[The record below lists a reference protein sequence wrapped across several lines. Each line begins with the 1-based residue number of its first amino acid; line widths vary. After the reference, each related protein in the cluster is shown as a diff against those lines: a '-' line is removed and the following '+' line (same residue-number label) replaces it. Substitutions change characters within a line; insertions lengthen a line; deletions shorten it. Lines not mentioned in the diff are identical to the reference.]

1 MPRMIFISLP
11 VTNIPRS
18 RKFYEAL
25 GFTIN
30 EKFSDETTAC
40 IVVSETIYFMI
51 LTHERFQG
59 FSPKLLILPSTGTM
73 SLIALSCES
82 RAEVDALTEA
92 ALKAGGKEVHD
103 PEDLGFMY
111 SRAFE
116 DPDGNGFGPMW
127 MDPAAAAG

>member
-1 MPRMIFISLP
+1 MPRMIFLSLP
-11 VTNIPRS
+11 VTDIAKS
-18 RKFYEAL
+18 RAFYQAL

-30 EKFSDETTAC
+30 EKFSDASSAC
-40 IVVSETIYFMI
+40 LVVSEAIYVMI

-59 FSPKLLILPSTGTM
+59 FSPKPLILPTTGAM
-73 SLIALSCES
+73 ALVALSCDS
-82 RAEVDALTEA
+82 RAEVDAMTTA
-92 ALKAGGKEVHD
+92 ALKAGGKELHE

-127 MDPAAAAG
+127 MDPAAAQG